1 MNSKTY
7 DACFITFTELLSDA
21 RTLNTANS
29 LIKNNKKVAIIAFA
43 DENEIQFFKNSKI
56 DLYSIPYPK
65 SKKIW
70 YRWFYFCNKS
80 KLLKGAIKSE
90 VLWAADLY
98 SLYSARNISKETG
111 SILYYDS
118 REIYSALGPLANQ
131 KLKQKIIA
139 LIEKRSIKKVNKII
153 VSGEL
158 DAEYLKNH
166 FKNGKSYEVIMNLP
180 PYSIPQKS
188 NFIREKLNIPDNN
201 IILIY
206 QGMLLPG
213 RGLEKAIESLQY
225 INNSVLVI
233 VGDGY
238 FKTYLQQ
245 LTRKLKLTE
254 RVFFCGRVPYNEL
267 FKWTCSADIGL
278 VLIEPISLSYKLALP
293 NKLFEYCIANVPSI
307 VSDLPA
313 MRKIIEKYNIGKL
326 IPTDSRPNAVALAI
340 QEVYNNKNSYT
351 EFCKTAAMELNYESQ
366 EKVILSLFN

>member
-139 LIEKRSIKKVNKII
+139 LIEKKI
-153 VSGEL
+153 
-158 DAEYLKNH
+158 
-166 FKNGKSYEVIMNLP
+166 
-180 PYSIPQKS
+180 
-188 NFIREKLNIPDNN
+188 
-201 IILIY
+201 
-206 QGMLLPG
+206 G
-213 RGLEKAIESLQY
+213 RASC
-225 INNSVLVI
+225 
-233 VGDGY
+233 
-238 FKTYLQQ
+238 
-245 LTRKLKLTE
+245 RE
-254 RVFFCGRVPYNEL
+254 RV
-267 FKWTCSADIGL
+267 
-278 VLIEPISLSYKLALP
+278 
-293 NKLFEYCIANVPSI
+293 
-307 VSDLPA
+307 
-313 MRKIIEKYNIGKL
+313 
-326 IPTDSRPNAVALAI
+326 
-340 QEVYNNKNSYT
+340 
-351 EFCKTAAMELNYESQ
+351 
-366 EKVILSLFN
+366 